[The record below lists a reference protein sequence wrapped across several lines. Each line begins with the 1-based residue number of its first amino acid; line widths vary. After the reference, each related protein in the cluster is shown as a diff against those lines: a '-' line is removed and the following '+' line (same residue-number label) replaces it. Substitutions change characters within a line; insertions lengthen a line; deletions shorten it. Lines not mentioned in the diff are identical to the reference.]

1 MNVERRMSNEEIEQN
16 DAEQSE
22 GVVPTEE
29 FGSEE
34 ANTEEYTLGTTK
46 EPMGKGS
53 VVMFVILA
61 VAGAGTYFMYARTG
75 PQTASAAD
83 PKAQQVISQF
93 MTNRDKNLGTMK
105 KMLQDTETV
114 VKQFLNYPSVKQVP
128 LSGLAG
134 NPFRMMVAKTP
145 EKPHLDEEAAKKKRE
160 EERQAA
166 RAAAN
171 NLLLQ
176 SVMSSGARK
185 SCMINNTLYTEGEKV
200 DSFLIEKIS
209 SDGVIVRTGIY
220 RFNVP
225 IQR

>member
-1 MNVERRMSNEEIEQN
+1 MSNEDTEQN

-22 GVVPTEE
+22 GEGPAEN
-29 FGSEE
+29 FGAEE

-75 PQTASAAD
+75 PQTANAAD
-83 PKAQQVISQF
+83 PKAQQVINQF
-93 MTNRDKNLGTMK
+93 MTDRDKNLGTMK
-105 KMLQDTETV
+105 KMLRDTEVV

-128 LSGLAG
+128 LSGLVGG
-134 NPFRMMVAKTP
+134 NPFRMMIAKAP
-145 EKPHLDEEAAKKKRE
+145 ENPHLDEETAKKKRE
-160 EERQAA
+160 EERAAA
-166 RAAAN
+166 RAGAN

-176 SVMSSGARK
+176 SVMSSGAHK

-209 SDGVIVRTGIY
+209 SDGVIVRCGVY

-225 IQR
+225 IQH

>member
-1 MNVERRMSNEEIEQN
+1 MSNEDIEQN
-16 DAEQSE
+16 DQDTTDSE
-22 GVVPTEE
+22 APPDN
-29 FGSEE
+29 FGAEE
-34 ANTEEYTLGTTK
+34 ANTEEYTLGTSK
-46 EPMGKGS
+46 QPMGKGS

-75 PQTASAAD
+75 PQTANAAD
-83 PKAQQVISQF
+83 PKAQQVINQF
-93 MTNRDKNLGTMK
+93 MTDRDKNLGTMK
-105 KMLQDTETV
+105 KMLRDTEAV

-128 LSGLAG
+128 LSNLVGG
-134 NPFRMMVAKTP
+134 NPFRMMIAKVP
-145 EKPHLDEEAAKKKRE
+145 ENPHLDEEAAKKKRE
-160 EERQAA
+160 EERAAA
-166 RAAAN
+166 RLAAN

-176 SVMSSGARK
+176 SVMSNGARK

-209 SDGVIVRTGIY
+209 SDGVIVRSGVY